1 MRFGVITIGLGL
13 LASTALAQVDGN
25 APGMAELA
33 QRDAESR
40 AAYDAMP
47 DTPGTGPYPAIKEID
62 PTLADHV
69 VYRPKDLAKLGD
81 RKLAVLVWGNGGC
94 RADGASARQH
104 LAEIAS
110 HGYLAIAPGEIQ
122 SGPGATGKPQ
132 QRPIDPKTGMKPDVA
147 TTWKDV
153 AEGIDWAIA
162 ENARA
167 GSPYRGRIATDQ
179 IAVAGH
185 SCGGLQ
191 ALQVAGDKRIKTV
204 IVHNSGVFADG
215 SNPIAGVNVDKALLK
230 TLHTPILYVLGGK
243 GDVAWPNGT
252 DDYAKITHV
261 PAVLVD
267 GDVGHGGTFR
277 QRNGGEVA
285 GFALAWLN
293 WQLRGDKQAAKLFEG
308 TDCGLC
314 KSTKWRI
321 EKKGL

>member
-1 MRFGVITIGLGL
+1 MMAIGLAL
-13 LASTALAQVDGN
+13 LGSSALAQGDGK
-25 APGMAELA
+25 APGVAELA
-33 QRDAESR
+33 QRETESR
-40 AAYDAMP
+40 AADNAMP
-47 DTPGTGPYPAIKEID
+47 DTPGTGAYPAIKEID

-94 RADGASARQH
+94 SADGASARQH

-122 SGPGATGKPQ
+122 SGPDATSTPRD
-132 QRPIDPKTGMKPDVA
+132 RPADRGTGVKFAVA
-147 TTWKDV
+147 TTWQDV
-153 AEGIDWAIA
+153 AKGIDWAIA
-162 ENARA
+162 ENSRA

-191 ALQVAGDKRIKTV
+191 ALQIAGDKRIRTV
-204 IVHNSGVFADG
+204 IVHNSGIFADG
-215 SNPIAGVNVDKALLK
+215 SNPIAGINVEKSLLE
-230 TLHTPILYVLGGK
+230 TLHTPILYVLGGR

-252 DDYAKITHV
+252 DDYARITSV

-277 QRNGGEVA
+277 KPDGGEVA
-285 GFALAWLN
+285 GFALAWLD
-293 WQLRGDKQAAKLFEG
+293 WQLRGDRQAAKLFAG
-308 TDCGLC
+308 ADCGLC
-314 KSTKWRI
+314 KNPKWRI
-321 EKKGL
+321 EKKGF